1 MPSAAP
7 ALQRKRQR
15 EHLSAQVE
23 NDRTAK
29 RRKTNEYTP
38 RFWDT
43 LSKVRLT
50 RRALKE
56 FDRRCE
62 LDVFAPVSEQRRA
75 GRTRERLLRS
85 DHRRLN
91 QLASGG
97 GPDLSALRG
106 YRNPAIK
113 VYTMR
118 QHSSQSRKRGWS
130 SGLSKSSASG
140 KTKSTTPYSGEFEQ
154 KLVDQGVYPD
164 GYEEQDDDDSQR
176 EPRNIEAIRYA
187 LAQTRGSLSPS
198 RFSATAFSHFKR
210 DNRRAKSESKAMSDV
225 IPTIAGSK
233 DKESECAG
241 DVPFTRL
248 KKFDPDLSTPKPD
261 IYYGAKPARIN
272 RRVRHDLA
280 DYIVPS
286 SRASLPA
293 APNFFL
299 EGKSASGRADVAQ
312 NQAMYDG
319 AIGARGMLQL
329 QNYRKPTLAYD
340 GNAYTMAASY
350 CDGQL
355 KIYATH
361 PRESTTGGTEYYMTQ
376 VNSYAMTGNENGFR
390 QGAAAFRNARDWTQ
404 QQRDDLISKA
414 NSAALRVSADR
425 ISVNQAGSNA
435 EASSLATGGSF
446 SSETS
451 ADELTLDHGIVAK
464 RRRPAPP

>member
-1 MPSAAP
+1 MS
-7 ALQRKRQR
+7 QQ
-15 EHLSAQVE
+15 
-23 NDRTAK
+23 
-29 RRKTNEYTP
+29 
-38 RFWDT
+38 
-43 LSKVRLT
+43 
-50 RRALKE
+50 
-56 FDRRCE
+56 
-62 LDVFAPVSEQRRA
+62 
-75 GRTRERLLRS
+75 
-85 DHRRLN
+85 
-91 QLASGG
+91 
-97 GPDLSALRG
+97 
-106 YRNPAIK
+106 
-113 VYTMR
+113 
-118 QHSSQSRKRGWS
+118 SSQSRKRGLS
-130 SGLSKSSASG
+130 SRSSKSSASG

-164 GYEEQDDDDSQR
+164 GYEEQEDDSQR
-176 EPRNIEAIRYA
+176 EPHNIEAIRYA

-198 RFSATAFSHFKR
+198 RFSAGAFCQFKR
-210 DNRRAKSESKAMSDV
+210 DNRRAKTESKAMSDV

-261 IYYGAKPARIN
+261 IYYGAKPAQIN
-272 RRVRHDLA
+272 RRVRRDLA

-286 SRASLPA
+286 SRSSLPA

-299 EGKSASGRADVAQ
+299 EGKSASGRPDVAQ

-361 PRESTTGGTEYYMTQ
+361 PRESTMGGTEYYTTQ

-390 QGAAAFRNARDWTQ
+390 QGAAAYRNARDWTQ
-404 QQRDDLISKA
+404 QQRDDFISRA
-414 NSAALRVSADR
+414 NSAALRMSADR
-425 ISVNQAGSNA
+425 ISVSQTKSNA
-435 EASSLATGGSF
+435 EASSFASGRSF

-451 ADELTLDHGIVAK
+451 ADELTLNHGTVAK
-464 RRRPAPP
+464 RRRPAPS